1 MKMLLLISF
10 FLLVGCEE
18 HTGKA
23 APEIENK
30 SREKL
35 IIESKALLSAETMNY
50 VKIDHDKR
58 TIEVTEDDQDDIS
71 DRLQARDDNFNCKLI
86 SHIPN
91 KFDFRFK
98 GHYLTILSG
107 DDQLLF
113 KRMDGIHEEIEG
125 VWENRK
131 VEDGYSVVTRIT
143 IEGENFL
150 HMQLTCVP
158 L

>member
-1 MKMLLLISF
+1 MKMFMILSFLI
-10 FLLVGCEE
+10 LVGCEE
-18 HTGKA
+18 RTGKA
-23 APEIENK
+23 APTVQNK

-50 VKIDHDKR
+50 VKIDHYKG
-58 TIEVTEDDQDDIS
+58 TIEVTEDNQEDIS
-71 DRLQARDDNFNCKLI
+71 DRLQTQDDNFNCKLL

-91 KFDFRFK
+91 KFDFKFK
-98 GHYLTILSG
+98 SHYLTILKG
-107 DDQLLF
+107 DKQLLF
-113 KRMDGIHEEIEG
+113 KRVDGIHEELEG
-125 VWENRK
+125 VWENSK
-131 VEDGYSVVTRIT
+131 VEDGYSVVTRMT